1 MGQSCRRKTSAVTDG
16 FGGTVRML
24 AQQKLAQVAVE
35 RDQEA
40 PEHNRREQVSRAYPA
55 RS

>member
-24 AQQKLAQVAVE
+24 AQYKLAQVAVE

-40 PEHNRREQVSRAYPA
+40 PEQIAGQQVPRGYPA